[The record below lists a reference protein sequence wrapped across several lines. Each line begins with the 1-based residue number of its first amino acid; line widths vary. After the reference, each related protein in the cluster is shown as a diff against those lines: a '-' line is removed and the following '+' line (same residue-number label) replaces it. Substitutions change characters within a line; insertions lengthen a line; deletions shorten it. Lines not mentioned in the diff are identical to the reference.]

1 MKNKLKKAEIILIT
15 TSLLIISMTIFCYQF
30 IYRDNKDFLAGKLN
44 CEVSYEGN
52 SQNIRLW
59 HNDKDDIYYFFLPSG
74 IKMEDASLVID
85 DEYEMYLD
93 DIKLKS
99 EKLTDNVLMN
109 TAYTLRVYKKNK
121 LKKQEKIIFIKSKN
135 VASIFIATETG
146 TMEYLDKDKNNKEK
160 GLISLYDKSGK
171 IEYRGELDSIE
182 GRGTTTWTEP
192 KKPYHIQLKEESN
205 LLKMEKGSDWIL
217 LAEYFD
223 DTRLN
228 NKLIFDFASRIG
240 MEYSPK
246 GEFVDLYTNGEY
258 QGLYLLSK
266 KEEFNKLTNTE
277 DSSITLLELEGNKNN
292 YDKEDIKFKTNSGQM
307 IIVHDKDIKQERLE
321 QIKTLVQEAEDSL
334 VSQDGTNIKTKKS
347 FTEYFDT
354 NSWVKK
360 YIIEE
365 LFANHDAEWSSQYFY
380 IKEDNKLYAG
390 PVWDYDRVLGN
401 SKEVV
406 ATNNPKAFAMG
417 WRKYENETAIKWY
430 EYFYQQNQFK
440 KLISEEYLSRVL
452 VEIKK
457 LTDNEIYDYINNIKE
472 ASYLEKIRWNNER
485 QEESIKERIAYLKQ
499 HSEFLKEAWSNEK
512 KYYNVYLLSGT
523 GSDMIYNYAVEKG
536 SSIGS
541 LPTPEL
547 SGHSFKGWHQ
557 KETNKSFLGNDIIN
571 KQTIVYAKWD
581 KALSQTVKEFIIRY
595 YQAAPVVA
603 VIFLLLVLFL
613 FDRRS
618 LIKSN

>member
-93 DIKLKS
+93 DIKLNS
-99 EKLTDNVLMN
+99 EKLTENVLMN
-109 TAYTLRVYKKNK
+109 KAYTLRVYKKNK

-266 KEEFNKLTNTE
+266 KEEFRKLTNTE
-277 DSSITLLELEGNKNN
+277 DSNITLLELEGNKNN

-347 FTEYFDT
+347 FTEYFDA
-354 NSWVKK
+354 NS
-360 YIIEE
+360 
-365 LFANHDAEWSSQYFY
+365 
-380 IKEDNKLYAG
+380 
-390 PVWDYDRVLGN
+390 
-401 SKEVV
+401 
-406 ATNNPKAFAMG
+406 
-417 WRKYENETAIKWY
+417 
-430 EYFYQQNQFK
+430 
-440 KLISEEYLSRVL
+440 
-452 VEIKK
+452 
-457 LTDNEIYDYINNIKE
+457 
-472 ASYLEKIRWNNER
+472 
-485 QEESIKERIAYLKQ
+485 
-499 HSEFLKEAWSNEK
+499 
-512 KYYNVYLLSGT
+512 
-523 GSDMIYNYAVEKG
+523 
-536 SSIGS
+536 
-541 LPTPEL
+541 
-547 SGHSFKGWHQ
+547 
-557 KETNKSFLGNDIIN
+557 
-571 KQTIVYAKWD
+571 
-581 KALSQTVKEFIIRY
+581 
-595 YQAAPVVA
+595 
-603 VIFLLLVLFL
+603 
-613 FDRRS
+613 
-618 LIKSN
+618 